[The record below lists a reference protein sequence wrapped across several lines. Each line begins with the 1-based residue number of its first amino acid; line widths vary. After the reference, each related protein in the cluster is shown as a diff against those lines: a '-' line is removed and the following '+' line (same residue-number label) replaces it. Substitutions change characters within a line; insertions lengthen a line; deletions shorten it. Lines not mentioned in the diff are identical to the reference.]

1 MGPYNYFDFIWEN
14 YAYPDNLS
22 MLGQVSGYRRSPEN
36 YSSFHVLY
44 WWIDFEKFVNV
55 MLFNPN
61 WHELWKYEKCS
72 YLALSRSKFY
82 KTHWA
87 WQGVKLSRLNSIFT
101 SIVVLKFLI
110 KIQLTKSNAK
120 IKRGINPPCPMPIR
134 VNVDSLALSG
144 APTFLMHFYPKIK

>member
-22 MLGQVSGYRRSPEN
+22 MLGQVSGYRRSREN

-87 WQGVKLSRLNSIFT
+87 WQGVSIELNFHLHSCFEIFDKN
-101 SIVVLKFLI
+101 SAD
-110 KIQLTKSNAK
+110 KIQSKNYKGGKYTLPHAN
-120 IKRGINPPCPMPIR
+120 
-134 VNVDSLALSG
+134 
-144 APTFLMHFYPKIK
+144 